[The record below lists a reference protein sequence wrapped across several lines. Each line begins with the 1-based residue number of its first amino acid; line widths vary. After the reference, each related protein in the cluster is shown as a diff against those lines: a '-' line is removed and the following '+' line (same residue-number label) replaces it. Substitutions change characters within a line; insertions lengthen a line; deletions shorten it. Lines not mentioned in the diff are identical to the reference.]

1 MKESDEAEAKLKRQV
16 RNTLNRPLSRGLLVK
31 ARKQG
36 GGIKSNL
43 FILGKTLRIF
53 VVTGGTTNEGL
64 EEKWRGGRRRPA
76 RCAPPPLEQMT
87 PHLRRGEERQEG
99 GA

>member
-1 MKESDEAEAKLKRQV
+1 MKESDEAEAKLERQV

-43 FILGKTLRIF
+43 FILGKTLRI
-53 VVTGGTTNEGL
+53 L
-64 EEKWRGGRRRPA
+64 
-76 RCAPPPLEQMT
+76 
-87 PHLRRGEERQEG
+87 
-99 GA
+99 